1 MARWRPPEWQ
11 AVLPMLAWLAA
22 LALLPWWLGLP
33 LLLALAAALLLQLH
47 WPVEHATLL
56 RRALRW
62 GLPGVMFALQR
73 ALGGGPFGLGA
84 ALLGALAGYT
94 LLAGLEAWLDRDQRR
109 APAGTTTDAEWPEL
123 ARAPVGPPARIIEL
137 RPPEWHAASPELAD
151 PRGDALRWREG
162 SYQFADGTQVQ
173 GGEHFDFIFSDV
185 SMPNG
190 VSGIDLAAHS
200 ARLQPEARVI
210 LASGYARAQLP
221 PLPDNVTFLP
231 KPYRLPQLL
240 GVLECAFAP
249 VR

>member
-56 RRALRW
+56 RRTLRW

-151 PRGDALRWREG
+151 PRGDTLRWREG

-173 GGEHFDFIFSDV
+173 GGEHFDFSPGGRWFAARPANGRRLLLCDRDLHRCHRLRGWLLCGWDGDQPWLQRREGD
-185 SMPNG
+185 MP
-190 VSGIDLAAHS
+190 V
-200 ARLQPEARVI
+200 
-210 LASGYARAQLP
+210 
-221 PLPDNVTFLP
+221 PLDHVAGPRGPL
-231 KPYRLPQLL
+231 
-240 GVLECAFAP
+240 
-249 VR
+249 